1 MAFSF
6 GSSANSSAANAPT
19 FGNTKPNLGP
29 GSSAASGFSFGGAG
43 SAMQGSASTFRSNP
57 NSNGETAPASGL
69 AFGYGNSTGTG
80 GGSFSVA
87 ATTTS
92 TQASMVSGFQLNS
105 SSAMLGSTSKTG
117 SGALFG
123 STTSSTAP
131 SSGFQQTNL
140 LFGTSSTTAPTGS
153 SVPSA
158 VLFGSL
164 GSGTLGQTPA
174 VNPQNGGGLGSG
186 ASDATFG
193 AGSQSSFQT
202 RPFAGTSPSLKHSGV
217 EIASTGVASG
227 KSMPD
232 KVDRGSAA
240 AKAASTAASA
250 SFSFGMSSAS
260 NTDKFA
266 STETGDTA
274 FGIRGSQVGTNASSG
289 TTAHTQSQ
297 LSAGPE
303 NLGITLPSTNAES
316 GGFSFGKTTV
326 STPAKVDAEVTIQT
340 KFSVEGRDPLS
351 KSGPPSEIQG
361 KNVEEIVN
369 DWNKELEQR
378 SKAFSK
384 YAGIMLE
391 WDKHILKDRLALLML
406 QKELSVVNSAQ
417 ETLDRQLNIIEMHQR
432 QVHEALEGIEKEA
445 ERLYEEEKPFMD
457 AAATERDKM
466 YDQAEQLSSQMNQM
480 GSELREAIMYV
491 NSKTGAGHAG
501 EGSPLS
507 AILHVLNNQMNAL
520 HWIDRQTNEL
530 SQKLERLTND
540 K

>member
-1 MAFSF
+1 M
-6 GSSANSSAANAPT
+6 
-19 FGNTKPNLGP
+19 
-29 GSSAASGFSFGGAG
+29 
-43 SAMQGSASTFRSNP
+43 
-57 NSNGETAPASGL
+57 PATGL
-69 AFGYGNSTGTG
+69 AFGYGNSTSAG
-80 GGSFSVA
+80 GFSFGVA
-87 ATTTS
+87 ATATS
-92 TQASMVSGFQLNS
+92 TQASLGSGFQFNS
-105 SSAMLGSTSKTG
+105 SSALLGSTSKTEG
-117 SGALFG
+117 GALFG

-131 SSGFQQTNL
+131 FSGSQQSNSP
-140 LFGTSSTTAPTGS
+140 FGTSGTGAPTGS

-158 VLFGSL
+158 GLFGSS
-164 GSGTLGQTPA
+164 GSATVGQTPT
-174 VNPQNGGGLGSG
+174 VNPQKGSG
-186 ASDATFG
+186 LAFGAPDAKFG

-202 RPFAGTSPSLKHSGV
+202 TPVARASPSLKQSGV
-217 EIASTGVASG
+217 EIASTSAAFG
-227 KSMPD
+227 KSMAD
-232 KVDRGSAA
+232 KVDGGSAA
-240 AKAASTAASA
+240 AISASTAGSS

-260 NTDKFA
+260 STENFA
-266 STETGDTA
+266 SAKIGATA
-274 FGIRGSQVGTNASSG
+274 FGVQGSQAGTNASSG
-289 TTAHTQSQ
+289 TTTHTQSQ
-297 LSAGPE
+297 LSAGPG
-303 NLGITLPSTNAES
+303 NLGATLPSTNAES
-316 GGFSFGKTTV
+316 GGFSFGKATV
-326 STPAKVDAEVTIQT
+326 ATPAKVDAEVTTQT
-340 KFSVEGRDPLS
+340 KFLSEGGDPVS
-351 KSGPPSEIQG
+351 KVGPPSEIQG

-406 QKELSVVNSAQ
+406 QKELSVVNSTQ

-457 AAATERDKM
+457 AAANERDKM
-466 YDQAEQLSSQMNQM
+466 YNQAEQLSSQMNQM

-530 SQKLERLTND
+530 SQKLERLTKD
-540 K
+540 P

>member
-1 MAFSF
+1 M
-6 GSSANSSAANAPT
+6 G
-19 FGNTKPNLGP
+19 
-29 GSSAASGFSFGGAG
+29 
-43 SAMQGSASTFRSNP
+43 
-57 NSNGETAPASGL
+57 
-69 AFGYGNSTGTG
+69 
-80 GGSFSVA
+80 
-87 ATTTS
+87 
-92 TQASMVSGFQLNS
+92 SGFQFNS
-105 SSAMLGSTSKTG
+105 SSAMLSSTSKTG
-117 SGALFG
+117 SGPLFG

-131 SSGFQQTNL
+131 ASGTQQTNL
-140 LFGTSSTTAPTGS
+140 LFGTSSTAAPTGS

-158 VLFGSL
+158 VPFGSL

-174 VNPQNGGGLGSG
+174 VTPQSGSG
-186 ASDATFG
+186 LAFGGSDATFG

-202 RPFAGTSPSLKHSGV
+202 PPFSGASPSLKQSGV
-217 EIASTGVASG
+217 EIAPTSVAFG
-227 KSMPD
+227 KSVSD
-232 KVDRGSAA
+232 KVGGGSAA
-240 AKAASTAASA
+240 AKAASTIGSD
-250 SFSFGMSSAS
+250 SLSFGVSSAS

-266 STETGDTA
+266 SAKIGATA
-274 FGIRGSQVGTNASSG
+274 LGIQGSQVGTNASSG

-297 LSAGPE
+297 FSAGPG
-303 NLGITLPSTNAES
+303 NLSATLPSTNAES

-326 STPAKVDAEVTIQT
+326 STPAKVDAEVAAQT
-340 KFSVEGRDPLS
+340 KFSFEGRDPVS

-445 ERLYEEEKPFMD
+445 ERLYEDEKPFMD

-501 EGSPLS
+501 DGSPLS

-530 SQKLERLTND
+530 SQKLERLAKD